1 MESLPLVGP
10 LFRIN
15 ELTNMSSSNKST
27 GKVAVVTGVYH
38 LRHGLTRILTYRVG
52 SARGIGRAIALRLAE
67 DGHHVAVNDIEAL
80 QSDGEALVKEIEKLG
95 VKSKFYLCDV

>member
-1 MESLPLVGP
+1 
-10 LFRIN
+10 
-15 ELTNMSSSNKST
+15 MSSSNKST
-27 GKVAVVTGVYH
+27 GKVAVVTGVFQLQHEQY
-38 LRHGLTRILTYRVG
+38 RVLTCHVG

-80 QSDGEALVKEIEKLG
+80 KSEGEALVKEIEKLG